1 MPKIYMI
8 RHGEASASFTS
19 DKDPGLSSL
28 GHSQAEK
35 AAENLQHHTI
45 SAIYSSPLR
54 RAQETAMPL
63 AALRSQPIIVEP
75 RVAEVPSEGLSLEDR
90 GPWLTKVMQ
99 GRWQD
104 QSESLLQ
111 WRADMAAALIAC
123 TEDCAIFSHFVAI
136 NVITGFL
143 LKEHRVTHFY
153 PANCS
158 VTEIR
163 RDAKG
168 ELILVSKGIEAT
180 SKIN

>member
-28 GHSQAEK
+28 GHSQSEQ

-63 AALRSQPIIVEP
+63 AALRSKPIIVEP

-90 GPWLTKVMQ
+90 GPWLTQVMQ

-136 NVITGFL
+136 NSMVALATDADEVLVFRPNNASITTF
-143 LKEHRVTHFY
+143 
-153 PANCS
+153 S
-158 VTEIR
+158 VTDGR
-163 RDAKG
+163 LSLDALG
-168 ELILVSKGIEAT
+168 ESAT
-180 SKIN
+180 TQVN

>member
-28 GHSQAEK
+28 GHSQAEQ

-63 AALRSQPIIVEP
+63 ATLRSQPIIVEP

-90 GPWLTKVMQ
+90 GPWLTQVMQ

-111 WRADMAAALIAC
+111 WRADMAAALIA
-123 TEDCAIFSHFVAI
+123 
-136 NVITGFL
+136 
-143 LKEHRVTHFY
+143 
-153 PANCS
+153 
-158 VTEIR
+158 
-163 RDAKG
+163 
-168 ELILVSKGIEAT
+168 
-180 SKIN
+180 